1 MLRPHFPSPIAAVG
15 IVIGAWFAS
24 TLLWVSVSD
33 PEKIDIG
40 AIGIATTI
48 AFGAIGT
55 LAARRVPEP
64 KALRLGLVG
73 FDIRLAPALA
83 LLLPWVVVASELDNW
98 IAAALPP
105 PDPEV
110 LKQAIEESL
119 AKDTA
124 LSIAQRSLFLVG
136 LLPVVAEWLLRG
148 VVLQGVVAHLGRAGG
163 VIFTSVLGV
172 GTVYAAGTTFASLA
186 VCTLL
191 AGALLG
197 IARLATGSLLAPIV
211 LHMGWNAIVVAATTF
226 RDELPISGFNT
237 LDGSHTPLA
246 LVAPAVAACA
256 LALSILS
263 RALRTQPVAIPI
275 EPDKDDDGE
284 GGFF

>member
-1 MLRPHFPSPIAAVG
+1 
-15 IVIGAWFAS
+15 
-24 TLLWVSVSD
+24 
-33 PEKIDIG
+33 
-40 AIGIATTI
+40 
-48 AFGAIGT
+48 
-55 LAARRVPEP
+55 
-64 KALRLGLVG
+64 
-73 FDIRLAPALA
+73 
-83 LLLPWVVVASELDNW
+83 LPWVVVASELDNW